1 MGRKK
6 HLKNMSPNE
15 FLVNLH
21 KDLDQNVVNTW
32 LFLYACQLGMH
43 QIMDEAKK
51 TKHDGVIGLISAE
64 YTKETLRKWL
74 NQCDE
79 WNSK

>member
-15 FLVNLH
+15 FLVHLVEDIDH
-21 KDLDQNVVNTW
+21 NVVDTW
-32 LFLYACQLGMH
+32 LLLYAAQLGMH
-43 QIMDEAKK
+43 QAMKDAQKAKK
-51 TKHDGVIGLISAE
+51 DDVMGFISVE

-74 NQCDE
+74 QMYDE